1 MKLIGF
7 RALSYILSIELYLFV
22 QKLYGITDVGKY
34 MPPAIGW
41 IAGGYDLLSG
51 AGGVRTLVQTRN

>member
-7 RALSYILSIELYLFV
+7 KALSYILSIELYLFV
-22 QKLYGITDVGKY
+22 QKLYVITDAGKY

-41 IAGGYDLLSG
+41 VAGG
-51 AGGVRTLVQTRN
+51 